1 MDSQSIG
8 VLQDGAVLES
18 NSRILEFTG
27 TPGIH
32 GVLDVHSTL
41 ERNGATTFLR
51 SGTMVVR
58 TSGYL
63 RMQIG
68 DAVTVDG
75 VRTGWYAFH
84 DDANALVVA
93 LSAPIAVTVRGEW
106 TILTAGE
113 QLRVPTDLNLP
124 LQRSLVPQRWL
135 QDYAARMEALS
146 EEVIDLHIVIADDS
160 PLRLLRD
167 AMDAKDYAKALAFVR
182 DATYEHV
189 LSSELHRPAV
199 SAIVAEIGRMRRVDA
214 DVIAVALHCVR
225 SISGDMPMDR
235 LLSISYGL
243 GLTPG
248 ADEKTES
255 VLADVFTVGDDAVR
269 WAQLLA
275 DIEHTSALPLPDV
288 FVTRWQRLL
297 ERAVTADPASAL
309 SLFSGASA
317 LPLLIEDR
325 GFPRHA
331 RLWEDAIRQSV
342 AFATPLLSDAERTA
356 VAKALHDAEV
366 RALPKPERV
375 AAKASSSAAP
385 AVSTRVP
392 EELIAMTKQA
402 VLEHGGMLT
411 PTTSF
416 VIPAN
421 QADAVR
427 VLGVYFATRKGDLS
441 FEFTY
446 HPISATLDRIVVADQ
461 LLPNTLTLEQFLAG
475 L

>member
-1 MDSQSIG
+1 
-8 VLQDGAVLES
+8 
-18 NSRILEFTG
+18 
-27 TPGIH
+27 
-32 GVLDVHSTL
+32 
-41 ERNGATTFLR
+41 
-51 SGTMVVR
+51 
-58 TSGYL
+58 
-63 RMQIG
+63 
-68 DAVTVDG
+68 
-75 VRTGWYAFH
+75 
-84 DDANALVVA
+84 
-93 LSAPIAVTVRGEW
+93 
-106 TILTAGE
+106 
-113 QLRVPTDLNLP
+113 
-124 LQRSLVPQRWL
+124 
-135 QDYAARMEALS
+135 
-146 EEVIDLHIVIADDS
+146 
-160 PLRLLRD
+160 
-167 AMDAKDYAKALAFVR
+167 
-182 DATYEHV
+182 
-189 LSSELHRPAV
+189 
-199 SAIVAEIGRMRRVDA
+199 
-214 DVIAVALHCVR
+214 
-225 SISGDMPMDR
+225 MPMDR

-446 HPISATLDRIVVADQ
+446 HPISATLDCIVVADQ